1 MNNKSDKLK
10 KTLALIGAII
20 LIILFIT
27 MVIIG
32 IFFPTKFLGVFVTLI
47 AVITILAVL
56 FYVILMYLK
65 LKK

>member
-20 LIILFIT
+20 LMILFIT

-47 AVITILAVL
+47 AAITILAVL

>member
-10 KTLALIGAII
+10 KTLALIGATI
-20 LIILFIT
+20 LMMLFIT

>member
-20 LIILFIT
+20 LMILFIT

-32 IFFPTKFLGVFVTLI
+32 IFFPTKFLGVFITLI

>member
-20 LIILFIT
+20 LMILFIT